1 MPMLGLVVGAGLTII
16 ALQQTQQQCMERK
29 VIGMEQPQLQGK
41 GNGVRYMGHGA
52 NTGGLQAHSIGWE
65 YPYTV
70 IGVQR
75 GPEGALRWA
84 VMDTRN
90 GQLGADKATQRECTI
105 EIASLKIRN
114 MMHG

>member
-1 MPMLGLVVGAGLTII
+1 MLGLAVGVGLTLL
-16 ALQQTQQQCMERK
+16 APKHTQQQYMERK
-29 VIGMEQPQLQGK
+29 VIKMEQPQLQGK
-41 GNGVRYMGHGA
+41 GNEVRYMGHGA
-52 NTGGLQAHSIGWE
+52 NTGGLQAHSVGWE

-90 GQLGADKATQRECTI
+90 GQIGTDKATQRECSI

>member
-1 MPMLGLVVGAGLTII
+1 MLGLAVGVGLTLL
-16 ALQQTQQQCMERK
+16 AHKQTQQCMERK
-29 VIGMEQPQLQGK
+29 EIKMAQTQGK
-41 GNGVRYMGHGA
+41 GNEVRYMGHGA
-52 NTGGLQAHSIGWE
+52 NTGGIQAHSIGWE

-90 GQLGADKATQRECTI
+90 GQIGTDKATQRECSI

>member
-1 MPMLGLVVGAGLTII
+1 MGAFMAA
-16 ALQQTQQQCMERK
+16 ALAIGASSGADQHCLEQQVMDMQK
-29 VIGMEQPQLQGK
+29 PQLQSKGSTVQYLGHGK
-41 GNGVRYMGHGA
+41 G
-52 NTGGLQAHSIGWE
+52 TGGLQAHSIGWE

-90 GQLGADKATQRECTI
+90 SQIGADKATHRECTI

-114 MMHG
+114 MMHS

>member
-1 MPMLGLVVGAGLTII
+1 MDMQKPQIKSKGSPVQYLGH
-16 ALQQTQQQCMERK
+16 
-29 VIGMEQPQLQGK
+29 GK
-41 GNGVRYMGHGA
+41 G
-52 NTGGLQAHSIGWE
+52 TGGLQAHSIGWE

-75 GPEGALRWA
+75 GQEGALRWA

-90 GQLGADKATQRECTI
+90 GQIGADKATQRECTI

-114 MMHG
+114 MLHS

>member
-1 MPMLGLVVGAGLTII
+1 MLTGLMMMGVGVQAQATMQQCIESQVVDMQKPML
-16 ALQQTQQQCMERK
+16 R
-29 VIGMEQPQLQGK
+29 GK
-41 GNGVRYMGHGA
+41 GHEVKYTGHGV

-90 GQLGADKATQRECTI
+90 GQIGVDKATHKQCEI
-105 EIASLKIRN
+105 EIASLKLRN

>member
-1 MPMLGLVVGAGLTII
+1 MGSMI
-16 ALQQTQQQCMERK
+16 AALAVSAMAATAQQAEQKCLELQVMDMQK
-29 VIGMEQPQLQGK
+29 PQLKSK
-41 GNGVRYMGHGA
+41 GNSVQYLGHGA
-52 NTGGLQAHSIGWE
+52 GTGGLQAHSIGWE

-90 GQLGADKATQRECTI
+90 GQIGADKATQRECTI
-105 EIASLKIRN
+105 EIASMKIRN

>member
-1 MPMLGLVVGAGLTII
+1 MMFGLVFVVVAQSTM
-16 ALQQTQQQCMERK
+16 AQCIERR
-29 VIGMEQPQLQGK
+29 VQEMQQPQLQGR
-41 GNGVRYMGHGA
+41 GNEVRYMGHGA
-52 NTGGLQAHSIGWE
+52 NTGGLQAHSVGPE

-75 GPEGALRWA
+75 GPDGPLRWA

-90 GQLGADKATQRECTI
+90 GQIGVDKATHKECEI
-105 EIASLKIRN
+105 EIYSLKVRN

>member
-1 MPMLGLVVGAGLTII
+1 MLAVATQANATMQGCLE
-16 ALQQTQQQCMERK
+16 QQVMDMQK
-29 VIGMEQPQLQGK
+29 PQLQSKGNTVQYLGHGK
-41 GNGVRYMGHGA
+41 G
-52 NTGGLQAHSIGWE
+52 TGGLQLHSIGAE
-65 YPYTV
+65 YPYTI

-90 GQLGADKATQRECTI
+90 GQIGADKATQNECMI

-114 MMHG
+114 MMHS

>member
-1 MPMLGLVVGAGLTII
+1 MGSMI
-16 ALQQTQQQCMERK
+16 AALAVSAMAATAQQA
-29 VIGMEQPQLQGK
+29 EQKCLESRVMDMQKPQLKSK
-41 GNGVRYMGHGA
+41 GNSVQYLGHGA
-52 NTGGLQAHSIGWE
+52 GTGGLQAHSIGWE

-84 VMDTRN
+84 VMDTRS
-90 GQLGADKATQRECTI
+90 GQIGADKATQRECTI

-114 MMHG
+114 MMHS

>member
-1 MPMLGLVVGAGLTII
+1 MLLGVYLSVGV
-16 ALQQTQQQCMERK
+16 ALATLQREQLCLEQQVMNMQK
-29 VIGMEQPQLQGK
+29 PQLQSK
-41 GNGVRYMGHGA
+41 GATVQYLGHGK
-52 NTGGLQAHSIGWE
+52 NTGGLQAHSVGWE

-90 GQLGADKATQRECTI
+90 GQIGADKATQRECTI